1 MALGSINLTGLAAT
15 TGLSLHDLLRAEV
28 RGWVLVVKEGR
39 HVPIKVLATAK
50 RINRF
55 REW

>member
-1 MALGSINLTGLAAT
+1 MALGSTNLTGLAT
-15 TGLSLHDLLRAEV
+15 STGISLHDLLRAEV

-39 HVPIKVLATAK
+39 HVPIKVLATTK

-55 REW
+55 RDW